1 VRDPEALPLL
11 LPKRLGLFKESYGGF
26 VRELA
31 LYGFRC
37 VASDAHGRPVTFAVD
52 HFERGRFDAL
62 ARVRRKANY
71 GRSRRM

>member
-1 VRDPEALPLL
+1 VKAPHLL
-11 LPKRLGLFKESYGGF
+11 TTILPKRAGIFKESYGGF

-37 VASDAHGRPVTFAVD
+37 TESDANGIPVTFTVEN
-52 HFERGRFDAL
+52 FEKGKFEL
-62 ARVRRKANY
+62 IGSVKRKGNY

>member
-1 VRDPEALPLL
+1 MRDPDGLAAI
-11 LPKRLGLFKESYGGF
+11 LPKRGGLFRESYGGF

-37 VASDAHGRPVTFAVD
+37 VASDAFGRPVTFAVE
-52 HFERGRFDAL
+52 HFERGKFHSL

>member
-1 VRDPEALPLL
+1 MRDPDGLAAI
-11 LPKRLGLFKESYGGF
+11 LPKRGGLFRESYGGF

-37 VASDAHGRPVTFAVD
+37 VASDKHGRPATFAVD

-62 ARVRRKANY
+62 KRVRRKANY

>member
-1 VRDPEALPLL
+1 MRDPDGLAAI
-11 LPKRLGLFKESYGGF
+11 LPKRAGLFRESYGGF

-37 VASDAHGRPVTFAVD
+37 VASDALGRPVTFAVE
-52 HFERGRFDAL
+52 HFERGKFHGL

>member
-1 VRDPEALPLL
+1 MGWRRFCQSVSGCSASLHGRFS
-11 LPKRLGLFKESYGGF
+11 R
-26 VRELA
+26 RELA

-37 VASDAHGRPVTFAVD
+37 VASDAFGRPVTFAVE
-52 HFERGRFDAL
+52 HFERGKFHSL